1 MKPLRRNIVLFFGL
15 MAITG
20 FIQAQ
25 THYPAGVEGI
35 KGSSLPPPGVYF
47 RDYNYIYF
55 SDQFTEGPP
64 RFDLFA
70 NVQAPRLIW
79 ITGEKLLG
87 GYYGMDVIVPVA
99 FQDLDMTGF

>member
-1 MKPLRRNIVLFFGL
+1 

-20 FIQAQ
+20 LVYAQ

-55 SDQFTEGPP
+55 ADQFTEGPP
-64 RFDLFA
+64 SFDLFA
-70 NVQAPRLIW
+70 NVQAPR
-79 ITGEKLLG
+79 
-87 GYYGMDVIVPVA
+87 
-99 FQDLDMTGF
+99 